1 VGRGEERG
9 NESASVLC
17 GGRGGGGER
26 RRATERVD
34 QLVGLGLERFLT
46 LFKGFPF
53 SSLIQF
59 QN

>member
-17 GGRGGGGER
+17 GGRGGER